1 MNTKYYIQGHKG
13 KTDYSYEDTLIL
25 EDKNAYPSE
34 EDAINKA
41 KEYLEKDENIQLIV
55 IYKGIEM
62 SPKQGTKFLFKDKEG
77 NIEVVDSWWKQES
90 YC

>member
-13 KTDYSYEDTLIL
+13 KTDYSYEDTLTL